1 MIMAEELNGNE
12 KEDNSLA
19 VRVNRV
25 SHRYGMVTA
34 LSDVSLSIGRGL
46 TVGLVGSDG
55 VGKSTLLS
63 LIAGTRIIQQGSI
76 SVFGCDIADGAARD
90 RLALRV
96 AFMPQGLGRNL
107 YPTLSV
113 RENLAFHADL
123 FGLSGKDKTE
133 RILRLM
139 DATSLTPFADRDAG
153 HLSGGMKQK
162 LSLCCALIHSPDLL
176 ILDEPTT
183 GVDPLS
189 RRRFWTLVD
198 DLRRES
204 PGMTVIVSTA
214 YIDEAEGFQHTI
226 IMNGGT
232 VLADE
237 GTRELMDRMGA
248 ATLEEAYMRLLPADK
263 RGKEGG
269 FNIPPYRRDANEA
282 CAITASGLTKR
293 FGDFTA
299 VDGVSFEIGRGEIF
313 GFLGSNGCGK
323 STTMKML
330 TGLLEPTAGTA
341 RILGREFAAG
351 DSDIK
356 MKVGYMSQ
364 AFSLY
369 EELTVT
375 ENLYLHAKLYHIPL
389 KRRVETIRKVLD
401 RFSLYNLRH
410 EKPAS
415 LSLGIRQRL
424 QLAAACLHEPEIL
437 ILDEPTSGVDPSAR
451 DMFWDYLIK
460 LSREDRVTIFVSTH
474 FMNEAERCDRIS
486 LMHRGRV
493 LAVGTPEE
501 LKRSSGDE
509 SLENSFIRRLE
520 EQEEEEN
527 KSREQASAGEDL
539 SVTDLRDN
547 PQDKGGTAGYISS
560 TGSSGKKRTGLFYAL
575 SMIRAFAVREA
586 REILRDR
593 IRMFFVIF
601 GALIFEISAS
611 YGISFDMTA
620 MPFGVIDH
628 DGSPESRALVREFG
642 GSAYLYEKQVDAS
655 MAPVNIFQKEHV
667 KLLID
672 IPEGYG
678 NSLLK
683 GEKPE
688 VGFMIDGAFPVV
700 SNNVRGYVNGIMAKY
715 NARLSDIRGAEKA
728 DAGYPF
734 EIRFM
739 YNEIFRSVYVMVPG
753 LIMLAMVMFPAMM
766 TALGVVRE
774 KDLGTI
780 SNLYTSPASVYHFL
794 IGKQIPYIILSLI
807 SFLLM
812 TGCAVFMLNVPIR
825 GSFWALFFGAFLM
838 IAASSSFG
846 LLVSCFVRTQV
857 AAIFGS
863 AILSILP
870 AINFSGFLYPLS
882 TLEGAAYHMGRLF
895 PCSWFQIICLG
906 SFTKGLGAESFLRI
920 YVIIGSMAL
929 TYLLLACMLLRKQE
943 K

>member
-1 MIMAEELNGNE
+1 MIMTAERSFTET
-12 KEDNSLA
+12 EDISCV
-19 VRVNRV
+19 VRVDHL
-25 SHRYGMVTA
+25 SHRYGRVTA

-46 TVGLVGSDG
+46 TVGLVGADG

-76 SVFGCDIADGAARD
+76 RVFGCDIADGAARD

-113 RENLAFHADL
+113 SENLSFHADL
-123 FGLSGKDKTE
+123 FGLSGKDKAE
-133 RILRLM
+133 RIARLM
-139 DATSLTPFADRDAG
+139 DATSLTPFADRAAG
-153 HLSGGMKQK
+153 RLSGGMKQK

-198 DLRRES
+198 ELRRES
-204 PGMTVIVSTA
+204 PGMTVVVSTA

-226 IMNGGT
+226 IMNDGI

-237 GTRELMDRMGA
+237 GTGELMDRLGA
-248 ATLEEAYMRLLPADK
+248 STLEEAYMRLLPADK

-269 FNIPPYRRDANEA
+269 FTIPPYRRDVNEA

-351 DSDIK
+351 DTDIK

-401 RFSLYNLRH
+401 RFSLYHLRH

-424 QLAAACLHEPEIL
+424 QLAAACLHDPEIL

-493 LAVGTPEE
+493 LAVGSPAE
-501 LKRSSGDE
+501 LKLSSGAE
-509 SLENSFIRRLE
+509 SLEDAFIRRLE
-520 EQEEEEN
+520 EQEEEE
-527 KSREQASAGEDL
+527 KSRDYSADGTAFSASDIGEK
-539 SVTDLRDN
+539 T
-547 PQDKGGTAGYISS
+547 QDKSETPGFMSAPDSS
-560 TGSSGKKRTGLFYAL
+560 AENRTGLFYAL

-601 GALIFEISAS
+601 GALIFEISAA

-628 DGSPESRALVREFG
+628 DGSPESRELVREFS
-642 GSAYLYEKQVDAS
+642 GSAYLYEKPVDAS
-655 MAPVNIFQKEHV
+655 MTPVKIFQKEHV

-678 NSLLK
+678 SSLLK
-683 GEKPE
+683 GESPE

-700 SNNVRGYVNGIMAKY
+700 SNNVRGYVNGIMTKY
-715 NARLSDIRGAEKA
+715 NARLSDVHGAESA
-728 DAGYPF
+728 DTGAPF

-780 SNLYTSPASVYHFL
+780 SNLYTSPAAVYHFL
-794 IGKQIPYIILSLI
+794 IGKQIPYIILSMI

-812 TGCAVFMLNVPIR
+812 TGCAVFILNVPVR

-838 IAASSSFG
+838 ITASSSFG

-870 AINFSGFLYPLS
+870 AVNFSGFLYPLS

-906 SFTKGLGAESFLRI
+906 SFTKGLGTESFLRI
-920 YVIIGSMAL
+920 YVIIGGMAL